1 MGAAPPTLAGAGAG
15 VEPHTHWPAVLAA
28 ASAGIAIAMNVGKVP
43 LAMGDLRAELGLSLV
58 QAGWVSST
66 LVTLAVCGA
75 LATGLAAGRLGALRL
90 LLGGLLLGALAS
102 LAVTLLP
109 AAALASG
116 AGYAWLIAARLV
128 EGAGFLAVAATAPT
142 LISAAAAPADRR
154 FALGVWATYLPAGAG
169 LAMALSPLLLG
180 VAGWRGLWWLASVGL
195 LCAAAATWAQRAR
208 YAAAAPSSHAMAWG
222 PTLAVLRQPL
232 PWLYGLAFGLWAL
245 QHFALIIWMPSFLRE
260 QRGLGATAVA
270 LLTCTM
276 LLACVPG
283 NLIGGLLVQRG
294 VSRGRL
300 IALTHGATGL
310 LGLGCFSEALPDAA
324 RFACSVALSFS
335 GGLIPA
341 AALSASVALAR
352 TPAQIG
358 AVQGAVMQ
366 CSQLGQFFGTPLIAA
381 VVAATGQWGSAR
393 WVTAGAAGLGVLLGW
408 LAWRAE
414 RQAAIGARA

>member
-1 MGAAPPTLAGAGAG
+1 MSAGSGPAPGTASGTAPG
-15 VEPHTHWPAVLAA
+15 THWPAVLAA
-28 ASAGIAIAMNVGKVP
+28 AGAGVAIAMNVGKVP
-43 LAMGDLRAELGLSLV
+43 LAIAALRAELGLSLV

-66 LVTLAVCGA
+66 LVSLAVCGA
-75 LATGLAAGRLGALRL
+75 LATGLAAGRIGALRL

-102 LAVTLLP
+102 LAITLVP
-109 AAALASG
+109 ASTLGFGALV
-116 AGYAWLIAARLV
+116 AARLA

-169 LAMALSPLLLG
+169 LAMALSPLLLPA
-180 VAGWRGLWWLASVGL
+180 AGWRGLWWLASGAL
-195 LCAAAATWAQRAR
+195 LAAAGAAWTQRR
-208 YAAAAPSSHAMAWG
+208 HYAAAAPSSHAMAWG
-222 PTLAVLRQPL
+222 SMLAVLRQPL

-260 QRGLGATAVA
+260 QRGLGATATA

-283 NLIGGLLVQRG
+283 NLIGGALVQRG

-300 IALTHGATGL
+300 ITLTHVATGL
-310 LGLGCFSEALPDAA
+310 FGLGCFSEALPDAA

-366 CSQLGQFFGTPLIAA
+366 CSQLGQFLGTPLIAA
-381 VVAATGQWGSAR
+381 VVAASGQWGSAR
-393 WVTAGAAGLGVLLGW
+393 WVTAGAAALGVLLGG
-408 LAWRAE
+408 LALRAE
-414 RQAAIGARA
+414 RARAVVPAA

>member
-1 MGAAPPTLAGAGAG
+1 M
-15 VEPHTHWPAVLAA
+15 THWPAVLAA
-28 ASAGIAIAMNVGKVP
+28 AGAGVAIALNVGKVP
-43 LAMGDLRAELGLSLV
+43 LAIGALRAELGLSLV
-58 QAGWVSST
+58 QAGWVSSA
-66 LVTLAVCGA
+66 LVTLAVCAA
-75 LATGLAAGRLGALRL
+75 LAVGLVAGRLGALRL
-90 LLGGLLLGALAS
+90 LLGGLLLGGLAS
-102 LAVTLLP
+102 LSITLLP
-109 AAALASG
+109 PALLAGQAGAAGAAG
-116 AGYAWLIAARLV
+116 AGAGSAGAGFGWLLAARLA

-169 LAMALSPLLLG
+169 LAMALSPLLLAL
-180 VAGWRGLWWLASVGL
+180 AGWRGLWWLASAGL
-195 LCAAAATWAQRAR
+195 FTAAAAAWLQRAH
-208 YAAAAPSSHAMAWG
+208 YAGAAPGSHAGDWR

-245 QHFALIIWMPSFLRE
+245 QHFALIVWMPSFLRE
-260 QRGLGATAVA
+260 QRGLAPASVA

-283 NLIGGLLVQRG
+283 NLIGGMLVQRG

-300 IALTHGATGL
+300 IVATHAATGL
-310 LGLGCFSEALPDAA
+310 LGLGCFSAVLPDGL
-324 RFACSVALSFS
+324 RFACSVALSFA

-366 CSQLGQFFGTPLIAA
+366 CSQLGQFIGTPLIAA
-381 VVAATGQWGSAR
+381 VVAASGQWASAR
-393 WVTAGAAGLGVLLGW
+393 WVTAGAAALGMLLGG
-408 LAWRAE
+408 LALRAE
-414 RQAAIGARA
+414 RRLQAG

>member
-1 MGAAPPTLAGAGAG
+1 M
-15 VEPHTHWPAVLAA
+15 LAA
-28 ASAGIAIAMNVGKVP
+28 ASAGVAIAMNVGKVP
-43 LAMGDLRAELGLSLV
+43 LAIGALRAELGLSLV

-90 LLGGLLLGALAS
+90 LLAGLLLGALAS
-102 LAVTLLP
+102 LAITLMP
-109 AAALASG
+109 AAQLAAAGGSG
-116 AGYAWLIAARLV
+116 FAWLIAARLA

-169 LAMALSPLLLG
+169 LAMALSPLLLQA
-180 VAGWRGLWWLASVGL
+180 AGWRGLWWLASAGL
-195 LCAAAATWAQRAR
+195 LTAAAATWLQRAH
-208 YAAAAPSSHAMAWG
+208 YAGAAPSGHALAWG

-232 PWLYGLAFGLWAL
+232 PWVYGLAFGAWAL

-260 QRGLGATAVA
+260 QRGLGAVAVA

-283 NLIGGLLVQRG
+283 NLIGGMLVQHG
-294 VSRGRL
+294 LSRGRL
-300 IALTHGATGL
+300 IAWTHVATGL
-310 LGLGCFSEALPDAA
+310 FGLGCFSDSLPDGV
-324 RFACSVALSFS
+324 RFACSVALSFT

-341 AALSASVALAR
+341 AALTASAALAR
-352 TPAQIG
+352 TPSQIS

-381 VVAATGQWGSAR
+381 VVAATGHWSSAR
-393 WVTAGAAGLGVLLGW
+393 WVTASAAALGVLLG
-408 LAWRAE
+408 AWALRAE
-414 RQAAIGARA
+414 RRLQARPAA